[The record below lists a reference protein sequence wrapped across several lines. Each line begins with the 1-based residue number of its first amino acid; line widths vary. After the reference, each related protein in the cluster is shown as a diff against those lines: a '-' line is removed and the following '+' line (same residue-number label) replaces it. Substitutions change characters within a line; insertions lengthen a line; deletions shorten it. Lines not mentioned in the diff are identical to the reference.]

1 MRNIRCWIASTRP
14 TLANYVASCSLV
26 HSASET
32 FLLMEDRV
40 LAVNINQRLALSDIA
55 QAHEALE
62 SGETTGSTILT
73 P

>member
-1 MRNIRCWIASTRP
+1 M
-14 TLANYVASCSLV
+14 

-32 FLLMEDRV
+32 FRLMEYGV
-40 LAVNINQRLALSDIA
+40 LAVNINQRLALSDIV

>member
-1 MRNIRCWIASTRP
+1 
-14 TLANYVASCSLV
+14 V

-32 FLLMEDRV
+32 FLLVEDRV

>member
-1 MRNIRCWIASTRP
+1 MLDRSILPVPRLQTMSRRVVC
-14 TLANYVASCSLV
+14 V

>member
-1 MRNIRCWIASTRP
+1 MLDRSILPVPRLQTMSRR
-14 TLANYVASCSLV
+14 VDLV

-32 FLLMEDRV
+32 FRLMEYRV